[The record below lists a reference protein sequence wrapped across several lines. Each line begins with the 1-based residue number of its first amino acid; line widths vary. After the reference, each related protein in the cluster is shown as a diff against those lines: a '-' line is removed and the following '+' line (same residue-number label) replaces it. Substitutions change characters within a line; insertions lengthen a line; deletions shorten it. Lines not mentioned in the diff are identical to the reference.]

1 MMFCIISGILVYQLD
16 FLINQCAYTLHN
28 ALMAID
34 DQHYTQKIQNDYIAF
49 LQNRKGKFLYS
60 EPIVDYISNS
70 GQH

>member
-28 ALMAID
+28 APMAID
-34 DQHYTQKIQNDYIAF
+34 DQHTQKIQNDYIAF